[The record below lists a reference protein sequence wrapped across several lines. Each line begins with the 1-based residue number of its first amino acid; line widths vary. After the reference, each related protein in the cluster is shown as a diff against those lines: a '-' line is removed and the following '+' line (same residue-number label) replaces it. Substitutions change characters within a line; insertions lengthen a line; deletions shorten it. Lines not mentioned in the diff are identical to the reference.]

1 MKTKNKEIKKGDDM
15 SACKKYK
22 GLLMGLIDQ
31 ELSPEEASEV
41 NKHLHRCERCREEYE
56 QLQETC
62 NKIESIS
69 IKEPEDKILE
79 KLWRSPYSRISK
91 ISGFLLVLFGWISLI
106 VYTLVEWI
114 LHGSQGLFHKIT
126 IGAIILGFLVL
137 LASVIRER
145 IKGYK
150 SDPYKEVIR

>member
-1 MKTKNKEIKKGDDM
+1 MR
-15 SACKKYK
+15 SCKKYK
-22 GLLMGLIDQ
+22 SLLMGLIDQ

-41 NKHLHRCERCREEYE
+41 NRHLHRCEQCRQEYE
-56 QLQETC
+56 QLRETC
-62 NKIESIS
+62 KKIESIS
-69 IKEPEDKILE
+69 IKEPEDEILKKI
-79 KLWRSPYSRISK
+79 WQSPYSRISK
-91 ISGFLLVLFGWISLI
+91 ISGFLLVLFGWISLVI
-106 VYTLVEWI
+106 YTLIELI
-114 LHGSQGLFHKIT
+114 LHGSHGLFHKIT